1 MIAAMSA
8 PGNQKELYLGIRA
21 RELALL
27 VGFGVDTQLTAL
39 KLTALCFLLF
49 WK

>member
-1 MIAAMSA
+1 MVAAMSA

-21 RELALL
+21 RALTL
-27 VGFGVDTQLTAL
+27 SQRFGVNTQVTAL
-39 KLTALCFLLF
+39 KLAALCFLLF